1 MKTEDSSILVVA
13 SSATDETIAEDS
25 TLSVGLGDK
34 LALRAVE
41 REMAA
46 VLVSSNPMDDTKNST
61 LCVDVATGSLPC
73 TKLGVGMRLT
83 ASVER
88 VKMTEVAVLASADDC
103 ISSAVVTGRVKDGKA
118 LMNSAEKLDGSKFV
132 KAVLALTT
140 PTEDSVSSIPCVE
153 LGVGKGLVASAKDAG
168 TLNKILAT
176 SVRAVDT
183 ISLLMVGSVVESTTE
198 EFSWYTL
205 DVLTVS
211 TNMDISGEL
220 SMVTEE
226 GEGREDATG
235 VWVVLVCTAGAA
247 TVVLITP
254 TPEVSGIVLVSSD
267 SVVDTALVD

>member
-1 MKTEDSSILVVA
+1 MVA
-13 SSATDETIAEDS
+13 SSATIAEDS
-25 TLSVGLGDK
+25 TLFVGLGDK
-34 LALRAVE
+34 LALTSTRAVE
-41 REMAA
+41 RGMAA

-103 ISSAVVTGRVKDGKA
+103 ISSAVVTGRVEDGKA

-132 KAVLALTT
+132 KAVLALTI

-153 LGVGKGLVASAKDAG
+153 LGVGKGLVASAKDAE
-168 TLNKILAT
+168 TLDKILAT
-176 SVRAVDT
+176 SVRAVGT
-183 ISLLMVGSVVESTTE
+183 ISLLMVGSMAEGTIE
-198 EFSWYTL
+198 EVSWLTL

-211 TNMDISGEL
+211 TSVDISGEL
-220 SMVTEE
+220 SMVAEE
-226 GEGREDATG
+226 GEGREDVTG
-235 VWVVLVCTAGAA
+235 IWVVLVCTAGAA

-254 TPEVSGIVLVSSD
+254 IPTPKLDGIVLVSSN
-267 SVVDTALVD
+267 SVVDTAPVD